1 MYALLA
7 ASTLLFGFAA
17 AEPFVINKD
26 TSISYQGTSADG
38 VEQFQGILFG
48 QDTSGPNR
56 FTPPKVFYPPAGTT
70 VDATKA
76 GAACPQP
83 SKGIVP
89 CMSDVKLQSENCL
102 SLRIARPADGRNA
115 GKPLPVMVY
124 IYGGKHTPSCLP
136 TREGEGSRSG
146 RI

>member
-1 MYALLA
+1 MHVLVA
-7 ASTLLFGFAA
+7 ASSLLLIGFAA

-56 FTPPKVFYPPAGTT
+56 FTPPKGFYPPAGTT

-89 CMSDVKLQSENCL
+89 CMSDVKLQSEDCL
-102 SLRIARPADGRNA
+102 SLRIARLAEDGA
-115 GKPLPVMVY
+115 KDGKPLPVMVY
-124 IYGGKHTPSCLP
+124 IYGGKNLPSSLL
-136 TREGEGSRSG
+136 TREERK
-146 RI
+146 